1 MTKYFIALAAAL
13 VTLAF
18 MVGAAFAAPNYE
30 TLPQAGPYEGI
41 FYGTIQGDRDSQAP
55 IVMALKQRG
64 EQISG
69 TIYLG
74 EGLFVDGGVC
84 GKSQIPATQQSASGI
99 NQSSDPNRLQA
110 NTSFN
115 VSGFQINASLNSRL
129 SADGSALTASA
140 KADLPWICGSDPTLN
155 INMQRYV
162 AK

>member
-1 MTKYFIALAAAL
+1 MMKYIIAIAAVL

-18 MVGAAFAAPNYE
+18 MVGAAFAAPIDD

-41 FYGTIQGDRDSQAP
+41 FYGTIQGDRNSQAP
-55 IVMALKQRG
+55 IAMALKQRG

-84 GKSQIPATQQSASGI
+84 GKSQVPATRQSASGV

-110 NTSFN
+110 KTSFN
-115 VSGFQINASLNSRL
+115 VSGFQIEASLNSRL
-129 SADGSALTASA
+129 SADGNTLTATA
-140 KADLPWICGSDPTLN
+140 KADLPWLCGSDPTLD
-155 INMQRYV
+155 INMQRYLG
-162 AK
+162 K